1 MAGFLFP
8 VVPGW
13 SFIIQSG
20 AGWQQFAGCWRQL
33 QIRKRG
39 PGSPARFSVGRQ
51 IMKRSRRVVLQWIGT
66 AAVGGVSAGF
76 VPRDCV
82 VRRTPDT
89 PGLARQRLPN
99 CEVVYG
105 GFGRTPHFFP
115 GTDAHHRAGG

>member
-1 MAGFLFP
+1 
-8 VVPGW
+8 
-13 SFIIQSG
+13 
-20 AGWQQFAGCWRQL
+20 
-33 QIRKRG
+33 
-39 PGSPARFSVGRQ
+39 
-51 IMKRSRRVVLQWIGT
+51 MKRSRRVILQWIGT

-105 GFGRTPHFFP
+105 GFGRTPHFYS
-115 GTDAHHRAGG
+115 HRGALHAGG